1 MITRLSPKQ
10 IAQLLTESTRQL
22 DESTLSALAAARQ
35 QAMQRYSA
43 CAPVF
48 ALTPASAHTSTQWT
62 NRLIPHSIQQWITTG
77 LLVIA
82 LIAGTGFWHHTQEQ
96 QISEIDVAILTD
108 DVPIEAL
115 VD

>member
-22 DESTLSALAAARQ
+22 DESTLSALVTARQ
-35 QAMQRYSA
+35 NAMKRHSVHA
-43 CAPVF
+43 SVF
-48 ALTPASAHTSTQWT
+48 ALTPALAHTSTHWT
-62 NRLIPHSIQQWITTG
+62 DRLVPHSIHQWIATG
-77 LLVIA
+77 VLVAA
-82 LIAGTGFWHHTQEQ
+82 LVAVTGFWHHTQEQ

-108 DVPIEAL
+108 DLPIEAL